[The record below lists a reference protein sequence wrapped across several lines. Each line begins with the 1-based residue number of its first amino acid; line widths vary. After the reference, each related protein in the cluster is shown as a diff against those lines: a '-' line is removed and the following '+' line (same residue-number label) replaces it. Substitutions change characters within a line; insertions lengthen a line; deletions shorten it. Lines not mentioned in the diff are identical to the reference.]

1 MQKSERKSS
10 SKIEIIFVTGK
21 GGVGKSTVA
30 AGIALSQAL
39 RGKKCLLVELGNQS
53 FFKDYFQLPKVGY
66 EPQSLR
72 PGLDLALWSGPECLR
87 EYAKHL
93 LKIESLYRLF
103 FENPVTRALVNV
115 APGLPE
121 ISILGKITSGP
132 PRNVGPR
139 LDYDCLVVDAYAT
152 GHFLALIRAPQG
164 MAQTV
169 SFGPMGEQSRAIDA
183 VISDGAITKY
193 VVVSIPEELPVTE
206 ALELSEKI
214 EKQVRLRPLQ
224 VLNRQLAPAD
234 EGGSAEF
241 IQAMKTQQQQQS
253 QALQRLQGFQVI
265 ALPFVLENQSWKVV
279 EALAQEFERQNQKE
293 SHGKT

>member
-1 MQKSERKSS
+1 MQKSEQNSA

-39 RGKKCLLVELGNQS
+39 AGKRCLLVELGNQS
-53 FFKDYFQLPKVGY
+53 FFKDYFQLTSVGY
-66 EPQSLR
+66 EPQNLR

-132 PRNVGPR
+132 PRFVGPP
-139 LDYDCLVVDAYAT
+139 LPYDCLVIDAYAT
-152 GHFLALIRAPQG
+152 GHFLALIRAPLG
-164 MAQTV
+164 MVEAV
-169 SFGPMGEQSRAIDA
+169 SFGPMGEQSRAIQS
-183 VISDGAITKY
+183 VISDPTTAKY
-193 VVVSIPEELPVTE
+193 VVVSVPEELPVIE
-206 ALELSEKI
+206 ALELSTNI
-214 EKQVRLRPLQ
+214 EKQVQIRPLQ
-224 VLNRQLAPAD
+224 ILNRCLKSELSAQGGTKEFQL
-234 EGGSAEF
+234 
-241 IQAMKTQQQQQS
+241 AMKTQQEHEQR
-253 QALQRLQGFQVI
+253 ALQRLKNYQVKE
-265 ALPFVLENQSWKVV
+265 LPFVIENQAWKVV
-279 EALAQEFERQNQKE
+279 EALAVEFEKE
-293 SHGKT
+293 NDGKS